1 MMRETTTMP
10 KSASPIVSPHGVEI
24 LAPGNSATLV
34 GNLAIGVVAVVALY
48 LGREVFVPVALAI
61 LLSFALAPSVLLLR
75 RCYFG
80 RVPSVIAVV
89 VFVFGAICGLGFLLG
104 NQLTHLAENLP
115 QYQYNVTEK
124 IHSLRGSAIKD
135 GLVERTSTMLQ
146 DLSKE
151 ISKPSDEA
159 ANIDTKASRPPPS
172 VVPPSAPAPVEIR
185 GLNSAPLQIVQD
197 IVGPLLQ
204 PLAIAAIV
212 IVFLIFFLLQR
223 EDLRDRFIRLAGPRD
238 LQRTTEALDDA
249 GRRLSRYL
257 LMQSAVNATFGAW
270 IGIGLWLIGVPNPV
284 LWGTLSA
291 MLRFVPYIGPVIAAA
306 CPAALALAVD
316 PGWSMLLWVLGLF
329 LVTEPIM
336 GQLVEP
342 WLYGRST
349 GLSGVAVV
357 VAAAFWTFLWGPV
370 GLLLSTPLTMCL
382 VVLGRHVERLQ
393 FLEVLLGDQPALA
406 PEQSFYQ
413 RILADDPDEAAHQAE
428 AFLKEQPLSAYYDQ
442 VAIKG
447 LALAQLD
454 VNRGTLNH
462 EQRLRLKAAIDDV
475 IDDLSCQEDTVAP
488 AVREGEPGA
497 VPMAPVLS
505 AAELAPGWCGKPVL
519 CVAGRGSLDEA
530 SAAMLAQLLEMHGIG
545 ARVVPREAVSA
556 RHLDQLDLAGVQMAC
571 LCYLEPGT
579 FANAR
584 YLVRR
589 LRRRLPKAEIIAGF
603 WTLSAGQIE
612 QRDALSATG
621 VDLVVN
627 MTQKAV
633 EHIVDAAKESPLTRP
648 AAIDRQT
655 GVEISPAAVA

>member
-1 MMRETTTMP
+1 MRETTIMP
-10 KSASPIVSPHGVEI
+10 KLVSPAGSHGVEI
-24 LAPGNSATLV
+24 LAAGNSATLV

-48 LGREVFVPVALAI
+48 LAREIFVPMALAV

-89 VFVFGAICGLGFLLG
+89 LFAFGAICGLGFLLG
-104 NQLTHLAENLP
+104 NQLAHLAGNLP
-115 QYQYNVTEK
+115 QYQYNITEK
-124 IHSLRGSAIKD
+124 IHSFRGTAIRE
-135 GLVERTSTMLQ
+135 GIVGRTSAMLQ

-151 ISKPSDEA
+151 ISKPSDETASA
-159 ANIDTKASRPPPS
+159 AKAAPRAPPPAAAQ
-172 VVPPSAPAPVEIR
+172 PSAPTPVEIH

-204 PLAIAAIV
+204 PLATAAIV

-223 EDLRDRFIRLAGPRD
+223 EDLRDRFIRLAGTRD

-257 LMQSAVNATFGAW
+257 LTQSAINATFGVW
-270 IGIGLWLIGVPNPV
+270 IGIGLWLIGVPNAV
-284 LWGTLSA
+284 LWGALSA
-291 MLRFVPYIGPVIAAA
+291 LLRFVPYIGPVIAAA

-316 PGWSMLLWVLGLF
+316 PGWSMLLWVVGLF
-329 LVTEPIM
+329 LVTEPIT

-428 AFLKEQPLSAYYDQ
+428 AFLKEQPLSVYYDQ

-462 EQRLRLKAAIDDV
+462 EQRMRLKAAIDDI
-475 IDDLSCQEDTVAP
+475 IDDLSGHEDASATTVK
-488 AVREGEPGA
+488 EGEPGL

-505 AAELAPGWCGKPVL
+505 AAELSPNWRGKPVL

-545 ARVVPREAVSA
+545 ARVVPREEVSA
-556 RHLDQLDLAGVQMAC
+556 RNLDQLDVTGVQLAC

-589 LRRRLPKAEIIAGF
+589 LRRRLPKAKIMAGF
-603 WTLSAGQIE
+603 WTLTAE
-612 QRDALSATG
+612 QAEERGALAATG

-627 MTQKAV
+627 LTQTAV
-633 EHIVDAAKESPLTRP
+633 EHIVHAAKEVPIALSTAADLP
-648 AAIDRQT
+648 A
-655 GVEISPAAVA
+655 GVEISSAAAA

>member
-1 MMRETTTMP
+1 MP
-10 KSASPIVSPHGVEI
+10 KDASAINGPRGVEV
-24 LAPGNSATLV
+24 LAASNSAALI
-34 GNLAIGVVAVVALY
+34 GNLAFGVVAVGALY
-48 LGREVFVPVALAI
+48 LGREVFVPMALAI
-61 LLSFALAPSVLLLR
+61 LLSFALAPWVLLLR
-75 RCYFG
+75 RCHLG
-80 RVPSVIAVV
+80 RVPSVIVV
-89 VFVFGAICGLGFLLG
+89 VVIAFGTVSGLGFLLG
-104 NQLTHLAENLP
+104 NQLAHLAGNLP
-115 QYQYNVTEK
+115 QYQYNITEK
-124 IHSLRGSAIKD
+124 IHSFRGTAIRE
-135 GLVERTSTMLQ
+135 GIVGRTSTMLQ
-146 DLSKE
+146 DLGKE
-151 ISKPSDEA
+151 ISKASDETGNA
-159 ANIDTKASRPPPS
+159 AKAPPATAAQ
-172 VVPPSAPAPVEIR
+172 PSAPTPVETHA
-185 GLNSAPLQIVQD
+185 NSTPLQVVQD

-204 PLAIAAIV
+204 PLATAAIV

-223 EDLRDRFIRLAGPRD
+223 EDLRNRFIRLAGTRD

-257 LMQSAVNATFGAW
+257 LTQSAINASLGVW
-270 IGIGLWLIGVPNPV
+270 IGIGLWLIGVPNAV

-291 MLRFVPYIGPVIAAA
+291 LLRFVPYIGPVIAAA

-316 PGWSMLLWVLGLF
+316 PGWSMLLWVIGLF
-329 LVTEPIM
+329 LVTEPLT

-342 WLYGRST
+342 WLYGRTT

-454 VNRGTLNH
+454 VNRGTLDH
-462 EQRLRLKAAIDDV
+462 EQRMRLKAAIDDI
-475 IDDLSCQEDTVAP
+475 IDDLSDHEDAVATP
-488 AVREGEPGA
+488 DTEGESG
-497 VPMAPVLS
+497 VAPVLS
-505 AAELAPGWCGKPVL
+505 AAELAQSWRGKPVL

-556 RHLDQLDLAGVQMAC
+556 RHLDQLDVTGVQMAC

-589 LRRRLPKAEIIAGF
+589 LRRRLPKAKIMAGF
-603 WTLSAGQIE
+603 WTLTTEQAE
-612 QRDALSATG
+612 QRDALAATG

-627 MTQKAV
+627 LTQKAV
-633 EHIVDAAKESPLTRP
+633 EHIVLAAKEIPIALSTGTDLEV
-648 AAIDRQT
+648 
-655 GVEISPAAVA
+655 GVEISTAAVD

>member
-1 MMRETTTMP
+1 MP
-10 KSASPIVSPHGVEI
+10 KDASATNGPHGVEI
-24 LAPGNSATLV
+24 LAASSSAALI
-34 GNLAIGVVAVVALY
+34 GNLAFGVVAVGALY
-48 LGREVFVPVALAI
+48 LGRDVFVPMALAV

-75 RCYFG
+75 RCHLG

-89 VFVFGAICGLGFLLG
+89 LIAFGAVSGLGFLLG
-104 NQLTHLAENLP
+104 SQLAHLAGNLP
-115 QYQYNVTEK
+115 QYQYNITEK
-124 IHSLRGSAIKD
+124 IHSFRGTAIRE
-135 GLVERTSTMLQ
+135 GIVGRTSTMLQ

-151 ISKPSDEA
+151 ISKPSDE
-159 ANIDTKASRPPPS
+159 T
-172 VVPPSAPAPVEIR
+172 PSAAKAPAAAAQPSPPTPVETHAS
-185 GLNSAPLQIVQD
+185 NATPLQVVQD

-204 PLAIAAIV
+204 PLATAAIV

-223 EDLRDRFIRLAGPRD
+223 EDLRNRFIRLAGTRD

-257 LMQSAVNATFGAW
+257 LTQSAINATFGAW
-270 IGIGLWLIGVPNPV
+270 IGIGLWLIGVPNAI

-291 MLRFVPYIGPVIAAA
+291 LLRFVPYIGPVIAAA

-316 PGWSMLLWVLGLF
+316 PGWSMLLWVVGLF
-329 LVTEPIM
+329 LVTEPIT

-382 VVLGRHVERLQ
+382 VVLGRHVERLR

-428 AFLKEQPLSAYYDQ
+428 AFLKEQPLSVYYDQ

-462 EQRLRLKAAIDDV
+462 EQRVRLKAAIDDI
-475 IDDLSCQEDTVAP
+475 IDDLSDHEDAVATP
-488 AVREGEPGA
+488 VKEGEPGIA
-497 VPMAPVLS
+497 PTSPVLS
-505 AAELAPGWCGKPVL
+505 AAELAPSWRGKPVL

-556 RHLDQLDLAGVQMAC
+556 RHLDQLDVTGVQVAC

-589 LRRRLPKAEIIAGF
+589 LRRRLPRAKIMAGF
-603 WTLSAGQIE
+603 WTLTTEQAE
-612 QRDALSATG
+612 QRDALAATG

-627 MTQKAV
+627 LAQTAV
-633 EHIVDAAKESPLTRP
+633 EHIVHAAKEIPVASSADADLP
-648 AAIDRQT
+648 ADD
-655 GVEISPAAVA
+655 EIASAAVA

>member
-1 MMRETTTMP
+1 MRETTIMP
-10 KSASPIVSPHGVEI
+10 KLVSPAGSHGVEI
-24 LAPGNSATLV
+24 LAAGNSATLV

-48 LGREVFVPVALAI
+48 LGREVFVPMALAV

-80 RVPSVIAVV
+80 RVPSVVAVV
-89 VFVFGAICGLGFLLG
+89 LFAFGAICGLGFLLG
-104 NQLTHLAENLP
+104 NQLAHLAGNLP
-115 QYQYNVTEK
+115 QYQYNITEK
-124 IHSLRGSAIKD
+124 IHSFRGTAIRE
-135 GLVERTSTMLQ
+135 GIVGRTSAMLQ

-151 ISKPSDEA
+151 ISKPSDETVSA
-159 ANIDTKASRPPPS
+159 AKAPRAPPPAAAQ
-172 VVPPSAPAPVEIR
+172 PSAPTPVEIH

-204 PLAIAAIV
+204 PLATAAIV

-223 EDLRDRFIRLAGPRD
+223 EDLRDRFIRLAGTRD

-257 LMQSAVNATFGAW
+257 LTQSAVNATFGVW
-270 IGIGLWLIGVPNPV
+270 IGIGLWLIGVPNAV
-284 LWGTLSA
+284 LWGALSA
-291 MLRFVPYIGPVIAAA
+291 LLRFVPYIGPVIAAA

-316 PGWSMLLWVLGLF
+316 PGWSMLLWVVGLF
-329 LVTEPIM
+329 LVTEPIT

-428 AFLKEQPLSAYYDQ
+428 AFLKEQPLSVYYDQ

-462 EQRLRLKAAIDDV
+462 EQRMRLKAAIDDI
-475 IDDLSCQEDTVAP
+475 IDDLSGHEDASATTVK
-488 AVREGEPGA
+488 EGEPGL

-505 AAELAPGWCGKPVL
+505 AAELSPNWRGKPVL

-545 ARVVPREAVSA
+545 ARVVPREEVSA
-556 RHLDQLDLAGVQMAC
+556 RHLDQLDVTGVQLAC

-589 LRRRLPKAEIIAGF
+589 LRRRLPKAKIMAGF
-603 WTLSAGQIE
+603 WTLTAE
-612 QRDALSATG
+612 QAEERGALAATG

-627 MTQKAV
+627 LTQTAV
-633 EHIVDAAKESPLTRP
+633 EHIVHAAKEIPIALSTVADLP
-648 AAIDRQT
+648 A
-655 GVEISPAAVA
+655 GVEISSAAAA

>member
-1 MMRETTTMP
+1 MP
-10 KSASPIVSPHGVEI
+10 KDASAINSPHGVEI
-24 LAPGNSATLV
+24 LAAGNSAALI
-34 GNLAIGVVAVVALY
+34 GNLVFGVVAVGALY

-61 LLSFALAPSVLLLR
+61 LLSFALAPMVLLLR
-75 RCYFG
+75 RCHLG

-89 VFVFGAICGLGFLLG
+89 VIAFGAVSGLGFLLG
-104 NQLTHLAENLP
+104 SQLAHLAGNLP
-115 QYQYNVTEK
+115 EYEYNITGK
-124 IHSLRGSAIKD
+124 IHSFRGTAIRE
-135 GLVERTSTMLQ
+135 GIVGRTSTMLQ

-151 ISKPSDEA
+151 ISKPSDETASA
-159 ANIDTKASRPPPS
+159 AKAPRAAPAQ
-172 VVPPSAPAPVEIR
+172 PSAPPPAETHA
-185 GLNSAPLQIVQD
+185 LNMTPLQVVQG

-204 PLAIAAIV
+204 PLATAAIV

-223 EDLRDRFIRLAGPRD
+223 EDLRNRFIRLVGTRD
-238 LQRTTEALDDA
+238 LQRTTEAMDDA
-249 GRRLSRYL
+249 ARRLSRYL
-257 LMQSAVNATFGAW
+257 LTQTAVNATFGLW
-270 IGIGLWLIGVPNPV
+270 IGIGLWLIGVPNAV

-291 MLRFVPYIGPVIAAA
+291 LLRFIPYIGPVIAAA

-316 PGWSMLLWVLGLF
+316 PGWSMLLWVIGLF
-329 LVTEPIM
+329 LVTEPLT

-428 AFLKEQPLSAYYDQ
+428 TFLKERPLSAYYDQ

-462 EQRLRLKAAIDDV
+462 EQRVRLKAAIDDI
-475 IDDLSCQEDTVAP
+475 IDDLSGHEDAAATDIK
-488 AVREGEPGA
+488 EGEPDVA
-497 VPMAPVLS
+497 PMAPVLS
-505 AAELAPGWCGKPVL
+505 AAELAPSWRGKPVL

-556 RHLDQLDLAGVQMAC
+556 RHLDQLDVTGVQMAC

-589 LRRRLPKAEIIAGF
+589 LRRRLPKAGIMAGF
-603 WTLSAGQIE
+603 WTLTAE
-612 QRDALSATG
+612 QAEERDALGATG
-621 VDLVVN
+621 VDLVVHL
-627 MTQKAV
+627 TQKAV
-633 EHIVDAAKESPLTRP
+633 EHIVHVAKEIPIASSPDTDLS
-648 AAIDRQT
+648 AD
-655 GVEISPAAVA
+655 VETVSVAVA

>member
-1 MMRETTTMP
+1 MP
-10 KSASPIVSPHGVEI
+10 KAASPNNSSHGVEI
-24 LAPGNSATLV
+24 LAAGNSATVV
-34 GNLAIGVVAVVALY
+34 GNLAIGVVAVGALY
-48 LGREVFVPVALAI
+48 LGREVFVPMALAV

-75 RCYFG
+75 RCHLG

-89 VFVFGAICGLGFLLG
+89 VLVFGAISGLGFLLG
-104 NQLTHLAENLP
+104 NQLAHLAENLP
-115 QYQYNVTEK
+115 QYQYNITEK
-124 IHSLRGSAIKD
+124 IHSFRGTAIRE
-135 GLVERTSTMLQ
+135 GIVGRTSTMLQ
-146 DLSKE
+146 DLGKE
-151 ISKPSDEA
+151 ISKPSDETASA
-159 ANIDTKASRPPPS
+159 AKVPLAPPPAAAQ
-172 VVPPSAPAPVEIR
+172 PSAPTPEIR

-204 PLAIAAIV
+204 PLATAAIV

-223 EDLRDRFIRLAGPRD
+223 EDLRNRFIRLAGTRD

-257 LMQSAVNATFGAW
+257 LTQSAINATFGVW
-270 IGIGLWLIGVPNPV
+270 IGIGLWLIGVPNAV

-291 MLRFVPYIGPVIAAA
+291 LLRFVPYIGPVIAAA

-316 PGWSMLLWVLGLF
+316 PGWSMLLWVIGLF
-329 LVTEPIM
+329 LVTEPLT

-357 VAAAFWTFLWGPV
+357 VAAAFWTFLWGSV

-462 EQRLRLKAAIDDV
+462 EQRVRLKAAIDDI
-475 IDDLSCQEDTVAP
+475 IDDLSDHEDAAATDIK
-488 AVREGEPGA
+488 EGEPGV

-505 AAELAPGWCGKPVL
+505 AAELAPSWRGKPVL

-556 RHLDQLDLAGVQMAC
+556 RHLDQLDVVGVQMAC

-589 LRRRLPKAEIIAGF
+589 LRRRLPKARIMAGF
-603 WTLSAGQIE
+603 WTLTAEQAE
-612 QRDALSATG
+612 QRDALAATG

-627 MTQKAV
+627 LTQKAV
-633 EHIVDAAKESPLTRP
+633 EHIVHAAKEIPIASSADANSP
-648 AAIDRQT
+648 AD
-655 GVEISPAAVA
+655 VEISSAAVA

>member
-1 MMRETTTMP
+1 MRETTIMP
-10 KSASPIVSPHGVEI
+10 KLVSPAGSHGVEI
-24 LAPGNSATLV
+24 LAAGNSATLV

-48 LGREVFVPVALAI
+48 LGREVFVPMALAV

-80 RVPSVIAVV
+80 RVPSVVAVV
-89 VFVFGAICGLGFLLG
+89 LFAFGAICGLGFLLG
-104 NQLTHLAENLP
+104 NQLTHLAGNLP
-115 QYQYNVTEK
+115 QYQYNITEK
-124 IHSLRGSAIKD
+124 IHSFRGTAIRE
-135 GLVERTSTMLQ
+135 GIVGRTSAMLQ

-151 ISKPSDEA
+151 ISKPSDETVSA
-159 ANIDTKASRPPPS
+159 AKVPRAPPPAAAQ
-172 VVPPSAPAPVEIR
+172 PSAPTPVEIH

-204 PLAIAAIV
+204 PLATAAIV

-223 EDLRDRFIRLAGPRD
+223 EDLRDRFIRLAGTRD

-257 LMQSAVNATFGAW
+257 LTQSAINATFGVW
-270 IGIGLWLIGVPNPV
+270 IGIGLWLIGVPNAV
-284 LWGTLSA
+284 LWGALSA
-291 MLRFVPYIGPVIAAA
+291 LLRFVPYIGPVIAAA

-316 PGWSMLLWVLGLF
+316 PEWSMLLWVVGLF
-329 LVTEPIM
+329 LVTEPIT

-428 AFLKEQPLSAYYDQ
+428 AFLKEQPLSVYYDQ

-462 EQRLRLKAAIDDV
+462 EQRMRLKAAIDDI
-475 IDDLSCQEDTVAP
+475 IDDLSGHEDASATTVK
-488 AVREGEPGA
+488 EGEPGF

-505 AAELAPGWCGKPVL
+505 AAELSPNWRGKPVL

-545 ARVVPREAVSA
+545 ARVVPREEVSA
-556 RHLDQLDLAGVQMAC
+556 RHLDQLDVTGVQLAC

-589 LRRRLPKAEIIAGF
+589 LRRRLPKAKIMAGF
-603 WTLSAGQIE
+603 WTLTAE
-612 QRDALSATG
+612 QAEERGALAATG

-627 MTQKAV
+627 LTQTAV
-633 EHIVDAAKESPLTRP
+633 EHIVHAAKEIPIALSTVADLP
-648 AAIDRQT
+648 A
-655 GVEISPAAVA
+655 GVEISSAAAA

>member
-1 MMRETTTMP
+1 MP
-10 KSASPIVSPHGVEI
+10 KDASAINSPHGVEI
-24 LAPGNSATLV
+24 LAAGNSAALI
-34 GNLAIGVVAVVALY
+34 GNLVFGVVAVGALY

-75 RCYFG
+75 RCHLG

-89 VFVFGAICGLGFLLG
+89 VIAFGAVSGLGFLLG
-104 NQLTHLAENLP
+104 SQLAHLAGNLP
-115 QYQYNVTEK
+115 EYEYNVTEK
-124 IHSLRGSAIKD
+124 IHSFRGTAIRE
-135 GLVERTSTMLQ
+135 GIVGRTSTMLQ

-151 ISKPSDEA
+151 ISKPSDETASA
-159 ANIDTKASRPPPS
+159 AK
-172 VVPPSAPAPVEIR
+172 VPRAAAAQPPAPTPVETHA
-185 GLNSAPLQIVQD
+185 LNLTPLQVVQG

-204 PLAIAAIV
+204 PLATAAIV

-223 EDLRDRFIRLAGPRD
+223 EDLRNRFIRLAGTRD
-238 LQRTTEALDDA
+238 LQRTTEAMDDA
-249 GRRLSRYL
+249 ARRLSRYL
-257 LMQSAVNATFGAW
+257 LTQTAVNATFGLW
-270 IGIGLWLIGVPNPV
+270 IGIGLWLIGVPNAV

-291 MLRFVPYIGPVIAAA
+291 LLRFIPYIGPVIAAA

-316 PGWSMLLWVLGLF
+316 PGWSMLFWVIGLF
-329 LVTEPIM
+329 LVTEPLT

-428 AFLKEQPLSAYYDQ
+428 TFLKERPLSAYYDQ

-462 EQRLRLKAAIDDV
+462 EQRVRLKAAIDDI
-475 IDDLSCQEDTVAP
+475 IDDLSGHEDAAATDIK
-488 AVREGEPGA
+488 EGEPGVA
-497 VPMAPVLS
+497 PMAPVLS
-505 AAELAPGWCGKPVL
+505 AAELAPSWRGKPVL

-556 RHLDQLDLAGVQMAC
+556 RHLDQLDVTGVQMAC

-589 LRRRLPKAEIIAGF
+589 LRRRLPKAGIMAGF
-603 WTLSAGQIE
+603 WTLTAE
-612 QRDALSATG
+612 QAEERDALGATG
-621 VDLVVN
+621 VDLVVHL
-627 MTQKAV
+627 TQKAV
-633 EHIVDAAKESPLTRP
+633 EHIVHVAKEIPIASSPDTDLS
-648 AAIDRQT
+648 AD
-655 GVEISPAAVA
+655 VETVSAAVA

>member
-1 MMRETTTMP
+1 MP
-10 KSASPIVSPHGVEI
+10 KDASAINSPHGVEI
-24 LAPGNSATLV
+24 LAAGNSAALI
-34 GNLAIGVVAVVALY
+34 GNLVFGVVAVGALY

-61 LLSFALAPSVLLLR
+61 LLSFALAPMVLLLR
-75 RCYFG
+75 RCHLG

-89 VFVFGAICGLGFLLG
+89 MIAFGAVSGLGFLLG
-104 NQLTHLAENLP
+104 SQLAHLAGNLP
-115 QYQYNVTEK
+115 EYEYNITGK
-124 IHSLRGSAIKD
+124 IHSFRGTAIRE
-135 GLVERTSTMLQ
+135 GIVGRTSTMLQ
-146 DLSKE
+146 DLNKE
-151 ISKPSDEA
+151 ISKPSDETASA
-159 ANIDTKASRPPPS
+159 AKAPRAAPAQ
-172 VVPPSAPAPVEIR
+172 PSAPPPAETHA
-185 GLNSAPLQIVQD
+185 LNMTPLQVVQG

-204 PLAIAAIV
+204 PLATAAIV

-223 EDLRDRFIRLAGPRD
+223 EDLRNRFIRLVGTRD
-238 LQRTTEALDDA
+238 LQRTTEAMDDA
-249 GRRLSRYL
+249 ARRLSRYL
-257 LMQSAVNATFGAW
+257 LTQTAVNATFGLW
-270 IGIGLWLIGVPNPV
+270 IGIGLWLIGVPNAV

-291 MLRFVPYIGPVIAAA
+291 LLRFIPYIGPVIAAA

-316 PGWSMLLWVLGLF
+316 PGWSMLLWVIGLF
-329 LVTEPIM
+329 LVTEPLT

-428 AFLKEQPLSAYYDQ
+428 TFLKERPLSAYYDQ

-462 EQRLRLKAAIDDV
+462 EQRVRLKAAIDDI
-475 IDDLSCQEDTVAP
+475 IDDLSGHEDAAATDIK
-488 AVREGEPGA
+488 EGEPGVA
-497 VPMAPVLS
+497 PMAPVLS
-505 AAELAPGWCGKPVL
+505 AAELAPSWRGKPVL

-556 RHLDQLDLAGVQMAC
+556 RHLDQLDVTGVQMAC

-589 LRRRLPKAEIIAGF
+589 LRRRLPKAGIMAGF
-603 WTLSAGQIE
+603 WTLTAE
-612 QRDALSATG
+612 QAEERDALGATG
-621 VDLVVN
+621 VDLVVHL
-627 MTQKAV
+627 TQKAV
-633 EHIVDAAKESPLTRP
+633 EHIVHVAKEIPIASSPDTDLS
-648 AAIDRQT
+648 AD
-655 GVEISPAAVA
+655 VETVSAAVA

>member
-1 MMRETTTMP
+1 MP
-10 KSASPIVSPHGVEI
+10 KDASAIKSPHGVEI
-24 LAPGNSATLV
+24 LAAGNSAALI
-34 GNLAIGVVAVVALY
+34 GNLALGVVAIGALY
-48 LGREVFVPVALAI
+48 LGRDVFVPMALAI
-61 LLSFALAPSVLLLR
+61 LLSFALAPLVLVLR
-75 RCYFG
+75 RCHLG

-89 VFVFGAICGLGFLLG
+89 VIAFGAVSGLGFLIG
-104 NQLTHLAENLP
+104 SQLAHLAGNLP
-115 QYQYNVTEK
+115 SYEYNITKK
-124 IHSLRGSAIKD
+124 IQSFRGTANRD
-135 GLVERTSTMLQ
+135 GIVGRTSTMLQ

-151 ISKPSDEA
+151 ISKPSDETASA
-159 ANIDTKASRPPPS
+159 ARAPRAAAAQPAAPS
-172 VVPPSAPAPVEIR
+172 PVEAHA
-185 GLNSAPLQIVQD
+185 LNLTPLQVVQG

-204 PLAIAAIV
+204 PLATAAIV

-223 EDLRDRFIRLAGPRD
+223 EDLRNRFIRLAGTRD

-257 LMQSAVNATFGAW
+257 LTQSAVNATFGVS
-270 IGIGLWLIGVPNPV
+270 IGVGLWLIGVPNAV
-284 LWGTLSA
+284 LWGTLTA
-291 MLRFVPYIGPVIAAA
+291 LLRFVPYIGPVIAVA

-316 PGWSMLLWVLGLF
+316 PGWSMLLWVIGLF
-329 LVTEPIM
+329 LVTEPITS
-336 GQLVEP
+336 QLVEP

-406 PEQSFYQ
+406 PEESFYQ

-454 VNRGTLNH
+454 VNRGTLDH
-462 EQRLRLKAAIDDV
+462 EQRVRLKSAVDDI
-475 IDDLSCQEDTVAP
+475 IDDLSGHEDAAATDIK
-488 AVREGEPGA
+488 EGEPDA
-497 VPMAPVLS
+497 APMAPVLS
-505 AAELAPGWCGKPVL
+505 DAELAPSWRGKPVL

-530 SAAMLAQLLEMHGIG
+530 SAAMLAQLLEKHGIG
-545 ARVVPREAVSA
+545 SRVVPREAVSA
-556 RHLDQLDLAGVQMAC
+556 RHLDQLDVVGVQMAC

-589 LRRRLPKAEIIAGF
+589 LRRRLPKATMMAGF
-603 WTLSAGQIE
+603 WTLTVE
-612 QRDALSATG
+612 QAEERDALGATG
-621 VDLVVN
+621 VDIVVHL
-627 MTQKAV
+627 MQKAV
-633 EHIVDAAKESPLTRP
+633 EHIVHAAKEIPL
-648 AAIDRQT
+648 AASADANLSADT
-655 GVEISPAAVA
+655 EVLSAAVA

>member
-1 MMRETTTMP
+1 MP
-10 KSASPIVSPHGVEI
+10 KDASAINRPHGVEI
-24 LAPGNSATLV
+24 FAAGNSAALI
-34 GNLAIGVVAVVALY
+34 GNLALGVVAIGALY
-48 LGREVFVPVALAI
+48 LGREVFVPMALAI
-61 LLSFALAPSVLLLR
+61 LLSFALAPLVLLLR
-75 RCYFG
+75 RCHLG

-89 VFVFGAICGLGFLLG
+89 VIAFGAVSGLGFLLG
-104 NQLTHLAENLP
+104 SQLAHLAGNLP
-115 QYQYNVTEK
+115 EYEYNITGK
-124 IHSLRGSAIKD
+124 IHSFRGATNREGIV
-135 GLVERTSTMLQ
+135 GRTSTMLQ
-146 DLSKE
+146 DLGKE
-151 ISKPSDEA
+151 ISKPSDETASA
-159 ANIDTKASRPPPS
+159 AKAPRAAAAQ
-172 VVPPSAPAPVEIR
+172 PSAPTPVETHA
-185 GLNSAPLQIVQD
+185 LNLTPLQVLQG

-204 PLAIAAIV
+204 PLATAAIV

-223 EDLRDRFIRLAGPRD
+223 EDLRNRFIRLVGTRD

-257 LMQSAVNATFGAW
+257 LTQSAVNATFGVW
-270 IGIGLWLIGVPNPV
+270 IGIGLWLIGVPNAV
-284 LWGTLSA
+284 LWGTLSTL
-291 MLRFVPYIGPVIAAA
+291 LRFVPYIGPVIALA

-316 PGWSMLLWVLGLF
+316 PGWSMLLWVIGLF
-329 LVTEPIM
+329 LVTEPITS
-336 GQLVEP
+336 QLVEP

-393 FLEVLLGDQPALA
+393 FLEVLLGDEPALA

-428 AFLKEQPLSAYYDQ
+428 AFLKEQPLSVYYDQ

-454 VNRGTLNH
+454 VNRGTLDH
-462 EQRLRLKAAIDDV
+462 EQRVRLKAAIDD
-475 IDDLSCQEDTVAP
+475 ILDDLSGHEDAASTEIK
-488 AVREGEPGA
+488 EGDPGA
-497 VPMAPVLS
+497 VPMAVLS
-505 AAELAPGWCGKPVL
+505 EAELAPSWRGKPVL

-556 RHLDQLDLAGVQMAC
+556 RHLDQLDVTGVQMAC

-589 LRRRLPKAEIIAGF
+589 LRRRLPKATMMAGF
-603 WTLSAGQIE
+603 WTLTAE
-612 QRDALSATG
+612 QAEERDALGATG
-621 VDLVVN
+621 VDLVVHL
-627 MTQKAV
+627 TQKAV
-633 EHIVDAAKESPLTRP
+633 EHIVHAAKEIPL
-648 AAIDRQT
+648 ASSADANLSA
-655 GVEISPAAVA
+655 EISSAAVA

>member
-1 MMRETTTMP
+1 M
-10 KSASPIVSPHGVEI
+10 
-24 LAPGNSATLV
+24 
-34 GNLAIGVVAVVALY
+34 
-48 LGREVFVPVALAI
+48 
-61 LLSFALAPSVLLLR
+61 
-75 RCYFG
+75 
-80 RVPSVIAVV
+80 
-89 VFVFGAICGLGFLLG
+89 
-104 NQLTHLAENLP
+104 
-115 QYQYNVTEK
+115 
-124 IHSLRGSAIKD
+124 
-135 GLVERTSTMLQ
+135 
-146 DLSKE
+146 
-151 ISKPSDEA
+151 
-159 ANIDTKASRPPPS
+159 
-172 VVPPSAPAPVEIR
+172 
-185 GLNSAPLQIVQD
+185 VQD
-197 IVGPLLQ
+197 VVGPLLQ
-204 PLAIAAIV
+204 PLATAAIV

-223 EDLRDRFIRLAGPRD
+223 EDLRDRFIRLAGTRD

-257 LMQSAVNATFGAW
+257 LMQSAINATFGAW
-270 IGIGLWLIGVPNPV
+270 VGIGLWLIGVPNPV

-291 MLRFVPYIGPVIAAA
+291 LLRFVPYIGPVIAAA

-329 LVTEPIM
+329 LVTEPLT

-357 VAAAFWTFLWGPV
+357 VAAAFWTFLWGPI

-382 VVLGRHVERLQ
+382 VVLGRHVQRLQ

-406 PEQSFYQ
+406 AEQSFYQ

-462 EQRLRLKAAIDDV
+462 EQRVRLKAAIDDI
-475 IDDLSCQEDTVAP
+475 IDDLSGHEDAM
-488 AVREGEPGA
+488 ALALKEGKPG
-497 VPMAPVLS
+497 VSPMAPVLS
-505 AAELAPGWCGKPVL
+505 PAELAPSWLGKPVL

-530 SAAMLAQLLEMHGIG
+530 TAAMLAQLLQMHGIG
-545 ARVVPREAVSA
+545 ARVVSREAVSA
-556 RHLDQLDLAGVQMAC
+556 RHLDQLDVGGVQVAC

-589 LRRRLPKAEIIAGF
+589 LRRRLPKAKIMAGF
-603 WTLSAGQIE
+603 WTLTAEQIE
-612 QRDALSATG
+612 QRDALAATG

-627 MTQKAV
+627 LTQNAV
-633 EHIVDAAKESPLTRP
+633 EHIVHAAKEVPIGLST
-648 AAIDRQT
+648 AANLQAV
-655 GVEISPAAVA
+655 VEISSAAVA

>member
-1 MMRETTTMP
+1 MP
-10 KSASPIVSPHGVEI
+10 KAAYPNNISHGVES
-24 LAPGNSATLV
+24 LAASNSAAV
-34 GNLAIGVVAVVALY
+34 IGNLALGVVAVGALY
-48 LGREVFVPVALAI
+48 LGRDVFVPMALAI

-75 RCYFG
+75 RCHLG
-80 RVPSVIAVV
+80 RVPAVIAVV
-89 VFVFGAICGLGFLLG
+89 MIAFGAVSGLGFLLG
-104 NQLTHLAENLP
+104 SQLAHLAGNLP
-115 QYQYNVTEK
+115 QYQYNITEK
-124 IHSLRGSAIKD
+124 IHSFRGTTIRE
-135 GLVERTSTMLQ
+135 GIVGRTSTMLQ
-146 DLSKE
+146 DLGKE
-151 ISKPSDEA
+151 ISGPSDQTASA
-159 ANIDTKASRPPPS
+159 AKPPPAAAARPLATTPLETHAS
-172 VVPPSAPAPVEIR
+172 
-185 GLNSAPLQIVQD
+185 NSTPLQVVQD

-204 PLAIAAIV
+204 PLATAAIV

-223 EDLRDRFIRLAGPRD
+223 EDLRNRFIRLAGTRD

-257 LMQSAVNATFGAW
+257 LTQSAINATFGVW
-270 IGIGLWLIGVPNPV
+270 IGVGLWLIGVPNAI

-291 MLRFVPYIGPVIAAA
+291 LLRFVPYIGPVIAAA
-306 CPAALALAVD
+306 GPAALALAVD
-316 PGWSMLLWVLGLF
+316 PGWSMLFWVMGLF
-329 LVTEPIM
+329 LVTEPITS
-336 GQLVEP
+336 QLVEP

-357 VAAAFWTFLWGPV
+357 VAAAFWTLLWGPV

-475 IDDLSCQEDTVAP
+475 IDDLSGHED
-488 AVREGEPGA
+488 AVSTAVKEGEPA
-497 VPMAPVLS
+497 IAPMAPVLS
-505 AAELAPGWCGKPVL
+505 DAELAPTWRGKPVL

-556 RHLDQLDLAGVQMAC
+556 ANLDLLDVTGVQIAC
-571 LCYLEPGT
+571 LCYLEPGN
-579 FANAR
+579 FGNAR
-584 YLVRR
+584 YLIRR
-589 LRRRLPKAEIIAGF
+589 LKRKLPKAKMIAGF
-603 WTLSAGQIE
+603 WTLTTEEAE
-612 QRDALSATG
+612 QRDALAATG

-627 MTQKAV
+627 LTQ
-633 EHIVDAAKESPLTRP
+633 R
-648 AAIDRQT
+648 
-655 GVEISPAAVA
+655 